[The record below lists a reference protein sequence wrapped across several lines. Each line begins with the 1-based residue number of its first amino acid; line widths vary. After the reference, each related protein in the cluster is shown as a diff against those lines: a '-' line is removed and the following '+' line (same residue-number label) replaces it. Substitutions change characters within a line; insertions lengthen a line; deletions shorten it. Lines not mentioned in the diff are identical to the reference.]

1 MQHLSN
7 RLDADYIRHFAP
19 EVIAR
24 VVIACTR
31 GAVSGDQ
38 ADHVTREALIDAWM
52 AHKGF
57 ETRPEAIADL
67 MSIEI
72 ERYVNR
78 SLSADSR
85 P

>member
-1 MQHLSN
+1 MQHPLSN
-7 RLDADYIRHFAP
+7 KLDAAQVAKFSP

-67 MSIEI
+67 MAIEI
-72 ERYVNR
+72 ARYV
-78 SLSADSR
+78 AAR